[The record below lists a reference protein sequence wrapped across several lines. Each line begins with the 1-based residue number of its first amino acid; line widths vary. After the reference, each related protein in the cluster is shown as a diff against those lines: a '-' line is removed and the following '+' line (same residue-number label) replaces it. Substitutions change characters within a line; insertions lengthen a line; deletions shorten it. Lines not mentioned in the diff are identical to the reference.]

1 MSQND
6 VQLVRAYFEDLDRA
20 LAGYSRNPD
29 VPFAETADGKRLR
42 ERLHPDIVWRPPFP
56 TEEEFRGYDG
66 INRALAVWSEAIE
79 DWRITVVDL
88 VDAGGGR
95 ALGTLRIHT
104 RGKGSGVAVDQTL
117 FTVFEVRDGQ
127 IVLIEDHLD
136 RAEALEAA
144 GLRE

>member
-6 VQLVRAYFEDLDRA
+6 FQLVGAYFEDLDRA
-20 LAGYSRNPD
+20 LARYSRSPD
-29 VPFAETADGKRLR
+29 VPFAETADGIRLR
-42 ERLHPDIVWRPPFP
+42 ERLHPEVMWRPPFP

-66 INRALAVWSEAIE
+66 IIRALAVWSEAVE
-79 DWRITVVDL
+79 DWRITLVDL
-88 VDAGGGR
+88 VDAGGGWV
-95 ALGTLRIHT
+95 LGTLRIHT
-104 RGKGSGVAVDQTL
+104 RGRESGAAVDQTL

>member
-1 MSQND
+1 MSQTD

-20 LAGYSRNPD
+20 LASYSRSPD
-29 VPFAETADGKRLR
+29 VPFADTPDGKRLR
-42 ERLHPDIVWRPPFP
+42 ERLHPEVVWRPPFP

-66 INRALAVWSEAIE
+66 ITRALAVWSEAVE

-88 VDAGGGR
+88 VDAGGGW

-104 RGKGSGVAVDQTL
+104 RGRESGAAVDQTL

-136 RAEALEAA
+136 RPEALEAA
-144 GLRE
+144 GL